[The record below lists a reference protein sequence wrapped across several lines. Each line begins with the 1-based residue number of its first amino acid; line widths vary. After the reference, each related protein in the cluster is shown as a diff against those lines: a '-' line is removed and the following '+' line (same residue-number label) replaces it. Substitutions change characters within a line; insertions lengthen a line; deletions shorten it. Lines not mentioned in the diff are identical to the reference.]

1 MSLQLILI
9 FSCWSYSI
17 IAVSGAI
24 SVLNSVIKVLFI
36 SLSLMLSTSF
46 HKNSYKGL
54 RKLKKFSKIE

>member
-17 IAVSGAI
+17 IIVLGVV

-54 RKLKKFSKIE
+54 HKLKKFSKIE